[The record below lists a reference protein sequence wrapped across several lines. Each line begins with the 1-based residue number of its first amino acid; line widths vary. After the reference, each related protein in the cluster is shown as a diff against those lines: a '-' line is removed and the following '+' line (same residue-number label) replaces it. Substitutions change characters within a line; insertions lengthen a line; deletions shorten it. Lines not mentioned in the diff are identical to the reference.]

1 MIIIIPISKKT
12 ICVMKKN
19 IRFELIS
26 KLMGNCNMIR
36 ISNEGKA
43 NTEQMLGSKA
53 NNKSK
58 RTGLWLFEI

>member
-1 MIIIIPISKKT
+1 
-12 ICVMKKN
+12 MKKN

-43 NTEQMLGSKA
+43 NTEQMLGSEA